1 MLFYFDEAGD
11 FNPPKANEHKC
22 AVSVGLIV
30 PETEELSVRH
40 AFEVFCRGLK
50 PAEKTARGEP
60 KGSLLQLSS
69 RDRFFDVLNAFPD
82 VKIVPAT
89 IDLAESAKFLNNH
102 APHGMRVRFYEH
114 AERCIHL
121 TMQEQVR
128 LLGRQFGNISFQQM
142 LWMLTLT
149 SCVKRTIEHMVIFL
163 SGQEFWSCYERM
175 SFTVDKVGTAAGSR
189 VEQLLDF
196 FLFSWIAAWSL
207 QEPISFIK
215 EIHTQDHPF
224 VKKYDTPGGVD
235 LTKLMRGN
243 IRYESSET
251 CWGLQMADIVA
262 NTLYGVVHDLNNSS
276 GMLPFWKRIMKNC
289 HCGPAIGPGL
299 IVADNAEA
307 GESKP
312 PLNLPK
318 YSIFSRIMEESQH

>member
-69 RDRFFDVLNAFPD
+69 RDRFFDVLNAFPN

-163 SGQEFWSCYERM
+163 SGQEFWSCYEP
-175 SFTVDKVGTAAGSR
+175 
-189 VEQLLDF
+189 E
-196 FLFSWIAAWSL
+196 
-207 QEPISFIK
+207 
-215 EIHTQDHPF
+215 
-224 VKKYDTPGGVD
+224 
-235 LTKLMRGN
+235 
-243 IRYESSET
+243 
-251 CWGLQMADIVA
+251 
-262 NTLYGVVHDLNNSS
+262 
-276 GMLPFWKRIMKNC
+276 
-289 HCGPAIGPGL
+289 
-299 IVADNAEA
+299 
-307 GESKP
+307 
-312 PLNLPK
+312 
-318 YSIFSRIMEESQH
+318 